1 MQSALTM
8 TTQIPKVIYQGTRHA
23 MGLPTLLAELV
34 GMTSGTIAI
43 DVETVSLRDRTPIGI
58 GIANAP
64 NNAFYFPI
72 PSTIIPWALL
82 KNPNI
87 TKVLHNGHFD
97 LMVIKAHF
105 GVDVENFVDTIVAAR
120 LLGYP
125 PALGK
130 LAKDFFDI
138 DIPSIDSLIGKKG
151 KSQLTMDQI
160 PIDKVANKCAMDC
173 QNTLALWDQFK
184 NAVPPKAFDL
194 EMKVMPVIM
203 DIQRRGIRIDKVKL
217 QAHIDRITKEVD
229 WYRAIAKGY
238 GFNPGSSKQIAAI
251 LQGHGWQIMY
261 DRKTKNPKMDK
272 DTLDRYYGED
282 PLARLAIIYKGQAS
296 LLNNTLRPIL
306 DKHLVG
312 DRIHPN
318 INQNVAETGRFSTSN
333 PNVNNITEILR
344 DIVIPADG
352 MMFEDWDLC
361 LSEGTL
367 VETPYGPTKIEEL
380 EPGDMVFGYG
390 KDRPNA
396 THVVAKKFSGYRD
409 CVKVTLD
416 NNKSFIATPNHKMVV
431 RKGGESWD
439 LIKVENLS
447 VGDRLLPFRRIE
459 TPDRRF
465 HLYGHSNRKYIK
477 EHIAVVNS
485 HYGHIPPGYEV
496 HHINGNPK
504 DNRPE
509 NLELLKVTI
518 HRSRDAKRNYILQ
531 DHTSRLERLRF
542 ALKVNRRS
550 YVGKGNPNYGK
561 KRGTIKECLKCGTE
575 FYCYPSQPKIYC
587 SNKCYNKAKI
597 EGLNHLVVKIEPVG
611 IQPTWD
617 IEIEGNH
624 LFALSCGAISHNS
637 QIELR
642 DIAYLSQDPEML
654 KVFADPNGDI
664 HSETS
669 NFVFGD
675 HSPYHRQL
683 AKAINFAII
692 YGGDAY
698 TLYINNNVPY
708 HIGEQYLYT
717 YFQRFSR
724 LKEWIE
730 QTKAFAHAN
739 GYTETLLGRRRSHQ
753 DINAPEIWKRAKA
766 ERELINHPVQGSAA
780 EHLKELT
787 WRLRDQ
793 LQDNLIHDESLME
806 RYPHKVP
813 DYGVVD
819 NLAPFKTPADV
830 KVGDNWKD
838 VKKIMT
844 IGV

>member
-1 MQSALTM
+1 
-8 TTQIPKVIYQGTRHA
+8 

-43 DVETVSLRDRTPIGI
+43 DVETVSLKDRTPIGI

-138 DIPSIDSLIGKKG
+138 DIPSINSLIGKKG

-217 QAHIDRITKEVD
+217 QTHIDRITKEVN
-229 WYRAIAKGY
+229 WYRTIAKGY

-251 LQGHGWQIMY
+251 LQGRGWQIMY

-352 MMFEDWDLC
+352 MMFEDWDL
-361 LSEGTL
+361 
-367 VETPYGPTKIEEL
+367 
-380 EPGDMVFGYG
+380 
-390 KDRPNA
+390 
-396 THVVAKKFSGYRD
+396 
-409 CVKVTLD
+409 
-416 NNKSFIATPNHKMVV
+416 
-431 RKGGESWD
+431 
-439 LIKVENLS
+439 
-447 VGDRLLPFRRIE
+447 
-459 TPDRRF
+459 
-465 HLYGHSNRKYIK
+465 
-477 EHIAVVNS
+477 
-485 HYGHIPPGYEV
+485 
-496 HHINGNPK
+496 
-504 DNRPE
+504 
-509 NLELLKVTI
+509 
-518 HRSRDAKRNYILQ
+518 
-531 DHTSRLERLRF
+531 
-542 ALKVNRRS
+542 
-550 YVGKGNPNYGK
+550 
-561 KRGTIKECLKCGTE
+561 
-575 FYCYPSQPKIYC
+575 
-587 SNKCYNKAKI
+587 
-597 EGLNHLVVKIEPVG
+597 
-611 IQPTWD
+611 
-617 IEIEGNH
+617 
-624 LFALSCGAISHNS
+624 S

-739 GYTETLLGRRRSHQ
+739 GYTETILGRRRSHQ

-813 DYGVVD
+813 DDGVVD

-844 IGV
+844 IGI